1 MPGSLSVSM
10 EAEEDAKAKM
20 RDDDRWVKEY
30 ILKYIPVQ

>member
-1 MPGSLSVSM
+1 M